1 MAGVIVILLV
11 LLVVLPVVVLISCGI
26 LSAILG
32 GFLNTA
38 VDADNEGSELLELSN
53 NYPG

>member
-1 MAGVIVILLV
+1 M
-11 LLVVLPVVVLISCGI
+11 VVLISCGI
-26 LSAILG
+26 LAGILG
-32 GFLNTA
+32 GFLNAT